1 MLTGLD
7 VPSLACTCVFNRQYT
22 MQSEDP
28 MKLSFKL
35 KTEIY
40 QRIEQKEGEK
50 NVVIYLFIMFTPR
63 ICQKW
68 LMYFLHLEDLI

>member
-7 VPSLACTCVFNRQYT
+7 VPSLACKCVFNRQYT

-28 MKLSFKL
+28 MELSFKL

-40 QRIEQKEGEK
+40 Q
-50 NVVIYLFIMFTPR
+50 
-63 ICQKW
+63 
-68 LMYFLHLEDLI
+68 